1 MIRKPV
7 LNIDSPVYEQN
18 LSLQILKR
26 REPLKCV
33 IRAVSAKTCRKLAEL
48 RPIIV
53 SKLAPFP
60 FYFGA
65 ISENIMR
72 QIEKILA
79 RLCVR
84 FWRHSLFVSGAKN
97 RAFRRG
103 GA

>member
-7 LNIDSPVYEQN
+7 LNMDSPVYEQN

-72 QIEKILA
+72 QIMIGRTKS
-79 RLCVR
+79 VR
-84 FWRHSLFVSGAKN
+84 GMVSKVLVK
-97 RAFRRG
+97 R
-103 GA
+103 

>member
-1 MIRKPV
+1 
-7 LNIDSPVYEQN
+7 
-18 LSLQILKR
+18 
-26 REPLKCV
+26 
-33 IRAVSAKTCRKLAEL
+33 AVSAKTCRKLAEL

-72 QIEKILA
+72 QIEKNLA
-79 RLCVR
+79 QLCVR